1 MNLTIIVSVAV
12 SALGVIVSCLLS
24 YITAR
29 KEVNKLKL
37 SLAHADKETVCKTF
51 EELQQA
57 VRLFLLQPIGIYRNR
72 AVQAVGK
79 YITYAD
85 EKSITLCKSLCT
97 AMNNNDTHTSEDI
110 LDRLTSHWN
119 ENKPYTIKKKSL
131 FRQK

>member
-51 EELQQA
+51 EELP
-57 VRLFLLQPIGIYRNR
+57 PIGIYRNR

-85 EKSITLCKSLCT
+85 EKSIALCNSLCT
-97 AMNNNDTHTSEDI
+97 AMNNNDTHMSEDI

-119 ENKPYTIKKKSL
+119 ENKPYIIKKKSL

>member
-51 EELQQA
+51 EELQQS
-57 VRLFLLQPIGIYRNR
+57 VRMFLCSLLEFTATG
-72 AVQAVGK
+72 
-79 YITYAD
+79 
-85 EKSITLCKSLCT
+85 LCKPSANT
-97 AMNNNDTHTSEDI
+97 
-110 LDRLTSHWN
+110 
-119 ENKPYTIKKKSL
+119 
-131 FRQK
+131 